1 MSEQTPLMKQY
12 FSIKEKYRDAIL
24 FFRLGDFYEMFGDD
38 AKEASAALQI
48 TLTSRNKESGEPI
61 PMCGIP
67 YFAAD
72 SYIPKLISKGYK
84 IAICEQVEDP
94 KAAKGIVR
102 RDVVR
107 VITPGTYN
115 PDQPKEN
122 TFILSLL
129 THQGK
134 TGIAV
139 ADVSTGEFIVYETIN
154 PVEDE
159 IVRFQ
164 PKEIVCPESLR
175 YDLYFQ
181 ENMKGYYLSYFDDS
195 SFDYSEAY
203 RSLLK
208 HFKVASLNCFGCED
222 MNIAISSAGALI
234 NYLEETYR
242 QIIFKKISIFRP
254 DSYLFIDS
262 ISCKNL
268 EILQNLKDGSSHETL
283 LWVMDETITPM
294 GGRFLRNAL
303 IKPLIELTQIIKR
316 QNAVEAII
324 EDFEHMEDL
333 KTLLKGI
340 YDIERLTM
348 KISSNTAS
356 PRDVMALRNS
366 LINIPRM
373 KDLLASFDNIY
384 LNELGIGMAEF
395 DNLVKLIDQTIV
407 ENPPVNPSDGG
418 IIKNGFNSDVD
429 ELREISSSGK
439 GFIANL
445 EIKERQR
452 TSIQSLKIA
461 YNKIFGYFIE
471 VTKANLKN
479 VPDDYIRKQTLVNSE
494 RFITQELKDYEVKVL
509 DAEERLRELELQLFQ
524 RLIEDIKAYEEH
536 LLSTSS
542 NIAIVD
548 FLLSLA
554 VVAKRYNYN
563 KPIIADDDK
572 IEIIEGRHPV
582 IERLIS
588 KHIISSLDDRFIPN
602 DTILDCSENRLI
614 IITGPNMAGKST
626 YMRQVA
632 LIVLMAQIGSFV
644 PAKSAHIG
652 IVDRVFTRIGAVDF
666 ITKGQSTFMVEMT
679 ETANI
684 LNNAT
689 QKSLVLLD
697 EVGRGTSTF
706 DGVSIAWAVAEY
718 LAKKLKSR
726 TLFATHYHELTD
738 IIFSIEGAK
747 NYNAVV
753 KEWGDEI
760 IFLRKIEKGSA
771 DKSYGIQ
778 VARLAGLPHE
788 VIERAKHILRKLE
801 GSGFRDSSSTSQL
814 NLFFSGD
821 PVILELLNMDIDSL
835 SSRQA
840 LNKLKELKK
849 KAEISSRYN

>member
-652 IVDRVFTRIGAVDF
+652 IVDRIFTRIGAVDF